1 MNLHSV
7 MSKYF
12 RSKLSHKII
21 IFFRIEACIVL
32 WIIKLKKDLA
42 LLIIVKC
49 FLESHPTLTLRHIW
63 DVQFQNTYY
72 CSGYFLNFVSN
83 SRILCKE
90 LELTENLPDAKVE
103 TLLSFVM
110 PQIKSHPSCVCLLNT
125 IFLKLWISKS
135 CKHFHKNVTF
145 FTPEKR
151 KNWCKLTFRLPIMKL
166 HVTIKAFIRT

>member
-1 MNLHSV
+1 

-90 LELTENLPDAKVE
+90 LDRRTYLTLKLKRSWELRYATDKKSSIMR
-103 TLLSFVM
+103 LSFEHNFFEALNFEVLQALSQKCHFFYPWKEKELM
-110 PQIKSHPSCVCLLNT
+110 QIDIPFADNETSCYDKSFYTN
-125 IFLKLWISKS
+125 LKCNS
-135 CKHFHKNVTF
+135 
-145 FTPEKR
+145 
-151 KNWCKLTFRLPIMKL
+151 
-166 HVTIKAFIRT
+166 